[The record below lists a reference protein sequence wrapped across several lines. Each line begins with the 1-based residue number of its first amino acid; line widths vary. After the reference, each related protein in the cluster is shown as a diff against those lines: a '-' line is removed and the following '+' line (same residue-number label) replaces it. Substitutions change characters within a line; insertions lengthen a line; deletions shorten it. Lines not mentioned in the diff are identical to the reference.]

1 MLGLNRLDHFVKIA
15 KIASP
20 DREVLNI
27 KKGCIKEM
35 SIKELQAKT
44 ILRKHKKIDSWFIS
58 HYGMNLYRGCT
69 HNCTYC
75 DGRAEKYNVEGEF
88 GKDIVAKINAPQI
101 LERELNPKRK
111 RNPLKPSF
119 MLLGGGVND
128 CYQPAEIKY
137 ELTRKALH
145 IFYEYNFP
153 VHILTKSILVKR
165 DSDII
170 KKINQRNKA
179 LVSFSLSSA
188 CKKISTHFEPGVPA
202 PQERL
207 DTI

>member
-1 MLGLNRLDHFVKIA
+1 
-15 KIASP
+15 
-20 DREVLNI
+20 
-27 KKGCIKEM
+27 
-35 SIKELQAKT
+35 
-44 ILRKHKKIDSWFIS
+44 
-58 HYGMNLYRGCT
+58 
-69 HNCTYC
+69 
-75 DGRAEKYNVEGEF
+75 
-88 GKDIVAKINAPQI
+88 
-101 LERELNPKRK
+101 
-111 RNPLKPSF
+111 

-207 DTI
+207 DTIKYFKDQGITCGVFLMPVIPFITDSQEQMEQSIVKAYEAGVDFIIFGGMTLKPGKQRQY